1 MNEINPLPIE
11 NNLSGIILNNLVGKH
26 QSSLKNIGKDVSK
39 IKEAS
44 EEFESF
50 LLYYVLKSM
59 REAIPKSDLLHSNA
73 EDIYTSMLDQEIAKK
88 SVQKGEGLG
97 LASIIQQQLTR
108 SDTQT
113 MEGRRLPVSKN
124 QNNYQAAFS
133 NYR

>member
-11 NNLSGIILNNLVGKH
+11 NNLSSIILNNQVEKH
-26 QSSLKNIGKDVSK
+26 QSSLKNIGKDASK
-39 IKEAS
+39 AKEAA

-59 REAIPKSDLLHSNA
+59 RKAIPKSDLLHSSA
-73 EDIYTSMLDQEIAKK
+73 EDMFTSMLDQEIAKK

-97 LASIIQQQLTR
+97 LAPIILQQLTKPD
-108 SDTQT
+108 SQT
-113 MEGRRLPVSKN
+113 LEGRHLPVSKTK
-124 QNNYQAAFS
+124 NNYQAAFA